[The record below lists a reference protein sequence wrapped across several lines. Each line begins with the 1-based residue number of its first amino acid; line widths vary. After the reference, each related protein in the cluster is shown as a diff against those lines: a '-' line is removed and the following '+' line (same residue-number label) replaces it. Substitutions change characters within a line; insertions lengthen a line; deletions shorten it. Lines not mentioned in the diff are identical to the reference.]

1 MRYFTE
7 GCFFS
12 DNHFVDETKLFQ
24 VNKGIEHG
32 RCTLV
37 QRKTRNVSEKGDGW
51 IIATI

>member
-24 VNKGIEHG
+24 VSKGNRAWPLHQGAAENKKCI
-32 RCTLV
+32 
-37 QRKTRNVSEKGDGW
+37 RKG
-51 IIATI
+51 

>member
-24 VNKGIEHG
+24 VSKGNRAWPLHLGAAENKKCI
-32 RCTLV
+32 
-37 QRKTRNVSEKGDGW
+37 RKE
-51 IIATI
+51 